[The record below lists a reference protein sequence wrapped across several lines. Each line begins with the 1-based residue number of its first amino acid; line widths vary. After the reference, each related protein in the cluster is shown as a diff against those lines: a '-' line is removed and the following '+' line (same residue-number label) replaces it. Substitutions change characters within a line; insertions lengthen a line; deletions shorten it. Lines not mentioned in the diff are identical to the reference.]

1 MSARKTYFEA
11 ELVEGHKGVTVVIVP
26 FDPEEQ
32 WSRKPVRLAG
42 RRHGWPVA
50 GTINR
55 VAFDGYVGERWGRF
69 FIVVEPETRASA
81 GLTVGDT
88 AAVAVAPSD
97 SNRTFERAFAQS
109 RITTQPK
116 TARPDAIARARG

>member
-1 MSARKTYFEA
+1 MISRRTRFEA

-42 RRHGWPVA
+42 RRHGWLVR
-50 GTINR
+50 GTVNG
-55 VAFDGYVGERWGRF
+55 VAFEGYVGERWERF
-69 FIVVEPETRASA
+69 FIIVDPETRDAA
-81 GLTVGDT
+81 QLTVGDT
-88 AAVAVAPSD
+88 AMVAVASTA
-97 SNRTFERAFAQS
+97 SQRAFERAVAQS

-116 TARPDAIARARG
+116 TARADAIARDRV

>member
-1 MSARKTYFEA
+1 MSVHKTRFDA

-32 WSRKPVRLAG
+32 WSRKPARLAG

-55 VAFDGYVGERWGRF
+55 IGFDGYVGERWGRF
-69 FIVVEPETRASA
+69 FIIVEPEMRAAA

-88 AAVAVAPSD
+88 VAVAVAPSD
-97 SNRTFERAFAQS
+97 SQRAFERALAQS
-109 RITTQPK
+109 GITTQPK